1 MFEVI
6 SMCSQCKLGKSAS
19 LQRLVQW
26 SHPQAL
32 KFLVMRLFPW
42 IQGHLCDL
50 GWVKWSFSWNP
61 EVSPIAINMLAK
73 MGKPDFPLLGKSL
86 LQEERMNQ
94 HRTRTEKWGEQ
105 DRSLCNFRFSQVL
118 RLSCRAGDSSHHACI
133 LRVEVELG
141 GASLGARV
149 GASRTASGSGP
160 LLLRNS
166 PWGITG
172 HLHRCWAS
180 GTGNGRASA
189 GCLFLG
195 SEKWVFRPL
204 PLNPSSAPHSYQS
217 SWSTFD
223 PRQISLVSAESVVQW
238 I

>member
-1 MFEVI
+1 MKKKIRKQNCIRDFFFKALKEWRPNNDCHLSGEIVGYFPLFSPLWTFYTLNNEPLFCNQKKYTLRMFEVI

-105 DRSLCNFRFSQVL
+105 DLTVL
-118 RLSCRAGDSSHHACI
+118 SVPEANLN
-133 LRVEVELG
+133 LV
-141 GASLGARV
+141 
-149 GASRTASGSGP
+149 
-160 LLLRNS
+160 LLLY
-166 PWGITG
+166 
-172 HLHRCWAS
+172 
-180 GTGNGRASA
+180 
-189 GCLFLG
+189 LFPFL
-195 SEKWVFRPL
+195 S
-204 PLNPSSAPHSYQS
+204 
-217 SWSTFD
+217 
-223 PRQISLVSAESVVQW
+223 
-238 I
+238 